1 MTTLFITQDDWS
13 GGRSSKPDKPISG
26 APPTR
31 ADKPVHQANRSR
43 RLDAA
48 SVHHPSAPHPRI
60 RPPTTPNVLAC
71 TNMLYACAPAADHMP
86 LFLLLIEV
94 PPRLQPSFTLTAA
107 CISRC
112 SIVLLHACMVVASW
126 LTPGPY
132 FWSIKS
138 GDYIYVRIELL
149 RTRGRPAGWRNS
161 ESRNNGKWPSTV
173 ATKNGWTL

>member
-1 MTTLFITQDDWS
+1 VSAPCSHRVAFRVLGDNFLYGTLQIYIYMTTLFITQDDWS

-138 GDYIYVRIELL
+138 GDYIYVRI
-149 RTRGRPAGWRNS
+149 
-161 ESRNNGKWPSTV
+161 
-173 ATKNGWTL
+173 